1 MTRKDGAEQGG
12 GATDA
17 QGPDATVEVV
27 GAMDP
32 ERARQE
38 STDPVGMTA
47 RLTRAL
53 QNRDVQ
59 EQQEASKVL
68 REFAR
73 VEGNEH
79 AVVMAGAVPALVRV
93 LQGADP
99 GSGAAEHAAGALG
112 NIANGSDAH
121 RDAVVAAGAV
131 PALVRVLQGA
141 DPGSGAAGQAAEA
154 LWSIAGGSAARR
166 DSRADAMLAAGAVPV
181 LLCAVGEGTVAG
193 SGARNNAAKALYVLA
208 LSSKARSAM
217 RDTHGAVAK
226 LQAAK
231 AKFSGDA
238 GLVKEITDVLNYL

>member
-1 MTRKDGAEQGG
+1 MQSKIDSQGVQTKG
-12 GATDA
+12 RGSEGDSREEGRANK
-17 QGPDATVEVV
+17 
-27 GAMDP
+27 MDP

-59 EQQEASKVL
+59 EQQEACGLLK
-68 REFAR
+68 EFTL
-73 VEGNEH
+73 VEGN
-79 AVVMAGAVPALVRV
+79 
-93 LQGADP
+93 
-99 GSGAAEHAAGALG
+99 
-112 NIANGSDAH
+112 

-131 PALVRVLQGA
+131 PALVQVLQGA

>member
-99 GSGAAEHAAGALG
+99 GSGAAELAASALA
-112 NIANGSDAH
+112 NIAATCAWNANKGAV
-121 RDAVVAAGAV
+121 VVAAGAV

-141 DPGSGAAGQAAEA
+141 DPGSGAAAEAAAALANISFGSDARKDAVVESGALPLLVRMLQGGDPGSGAAEQAACA
-154 LWSIAGGSAARR
+154 LRNIAYQSDAHR
-166 DSRADAMLAAGAVPV
+166 DAVVAAGALPLLVRV
-181 LLCAVGEGTVAG
+181 LQWADPG
-193 SGARNNAAKALYVLA
+193 SNNFPLPRV
-208 LSSKARSAM
+208 
-217 RDTHGAVAK
+217 D
-226 LQAAK
+226 
-231 AKFSGDA
+231 
-238 GLVKEITDVLNYL
+238 